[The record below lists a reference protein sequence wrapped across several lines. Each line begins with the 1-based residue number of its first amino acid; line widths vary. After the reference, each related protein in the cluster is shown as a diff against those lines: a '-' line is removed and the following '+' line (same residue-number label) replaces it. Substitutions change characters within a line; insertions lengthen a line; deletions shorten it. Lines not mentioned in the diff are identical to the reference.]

1 MYLTFCG
8 LCRLRGFF
16 NSWEILSLFAVSL
29 TDHEITKDYGKVFIR
44 MSVNVNCIQWEEILL
59 DRDGNTTNAV
69 HITTT
74 YTF

>member
-16 NSWEILSLFAVSL
+16 NSWGILSLFAVSL
-29 TDHEITKDYGKVFIR
+29 TDHEITEDYGKVFIR

-59 DRDGNTTNAV
+59 DKHSNAIDGV
-69 HITTT
+69 YITVT